1 MALVAAAPVHDLS
14 AIPSAPFDDLDLD
27 READEQ
33 EWERRAM
40 ALAATRIDAA
50 RARLHRLGVID
61 VDGKLV
67 STDLPADMLADSDTT
82 LETG

>member
-1 MALVAAAPVHDLS
+1 MVAAPVHDLS
-14 AIPSAPFDDLDLD
+14 VIPSAPLDDLDLD
-27 READEQ
+27 REGDEQ

-50 RARLHRLGVID
+50 RVRLQRLGVID

>member
-1 MALVAAAPVHDLS
+1 MAAAPVHDLS
-14 AIPSAPFDDLDLD
+14 VIPSAPLDDLDLD
-27 READEQ
+27 REGDEQ

-50 RARLHRLGVID
+50 RARLQRLGVID
-61 VDGKLV
+61 VNGKLV
-67 STDLPADMLADSDTT
+67 SPDLPADMLAEADTT